1 MREGGEMKIFER
13 YRNLLDGSCFLY
25 PDAKQSLIK
34 KAYAYLSCQA
44 IISLSR
50 YDSPTTSG
58 KMATEYAT
66 SPEKKI
72 IKNLFPKWR
81 VDIYQAVNTFTNTKI
96 TKYSYYSYVNVSF
109 LPLFCGSSPSK
120 LTRKKFSKE
129 NSV

>member
-1 MREGGEMKIFER
+1 MLKRELLREMREGGEMKIFER

-81 VDIYQAVNTFTNTKI
+81 VDIYQAVNTFTNTKEPNTVI
-96 TKYSYYSYVNVSF
+96 T
-109 LPLFCGSSPSK
+109 
-120 LTRKKFSKE
+120 LT
-129 NSV
+129 

>member
-1 MREGGEMKIFER
+1 MKIFER

-81 VDIYQAVNTFTNTKI
+81 VDIYQVVNTFTNTKEPNTVI
-96 TKYSYYSYVNVSF
+96 T
-109 LPLFCGSSPSK
+109 
-120 LTRKKFSKE
+120 LT
-129 NSV
+129 

>member
-1 MREGGEMKIFER
+1 MKIFER

-66 SPEKKI
+66 SPEKNNQK
-72 IKNLFPKWR
+72 
-81 VDIYQAVNTFTNTKI
+81 
-96 TKYSYYSYVNVSF
+96 SF
-109 LPLFCGSSPSK
+109 SEVESGYLPSCEHFHQH
-120 LTRKKFSKE
+120 
-129 NSV
+129 